1 VGNQQLRE
9 VEAKQAS
16 QRATLRNIQTAIV
29 VLVVSAVMGLGWLF
43 TRRFEAA
50 QRELTEA
57 KEAADAANI
66 AKSQFLANMSH
77 EIHADERHHR
87 HDRTPAD
94 QPVAA
99 GTGILEI
106 LRVSADHLLEILND
120 ILDFSKIEA
129 GNLVLE
135 KYPSRSTSCVAR
147 ACSSFRRGRPEA
159 LRLDCSIDANLPPA
173 WSAIPSACARCC
185 ST

>member
-77 EIHADERHHR
+77 EI
-87 HDRTPAD
+87 
-94 QPVAA
+94 
-99 GTGILEI
+99 
-106 LRVSADHLLEILND
+106 
-120 ILDFSKIEA
+120 
-129 GNLVLE
+129 
-135 KYPSRSTSCVAR
+135 AR
-147 ACSSFRRGRPEA
+147 R
-159 LRLDCSIDANLPPA
+159 
-173 WSAIPSACARCC
+173 
-185 ST
+185 